1 MAKTIGYSSE
11 VVTGQIVEAPHVS
24 QSIEAF
30 SAANQQDYDI
40 SVSGSFKVSGSQFI
54 KPNFLLTQTK
64 PFVLSYDESTGQIFK
79 MNTGSIIDVD
89 DPGFAVYQTGS
100 SDNNIVG

>member
-30 SAANQQDYDI
+30 TSAKDN
-40 SVSGSFKVSGSQFI
+40 SS
-54 KPNFLLTQTK
+54 
-64 PFVLSYDESTGQIFK
+64 PFCQR
-79 MNTGSIIDVD
+79 M
-89 DPGFAVYQTGS
+89 
-100 SDNNIVG
+100 